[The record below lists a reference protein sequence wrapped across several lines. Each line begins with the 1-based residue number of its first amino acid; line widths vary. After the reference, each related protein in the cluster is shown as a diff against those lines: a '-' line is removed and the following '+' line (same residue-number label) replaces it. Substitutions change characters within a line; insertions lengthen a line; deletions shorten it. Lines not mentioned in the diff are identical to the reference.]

1 MATAEQ
7 IQKVKELFP
16 AYSWMLDVP
25 DLANIITQAADEQWA
40 ADRIQGALQGTQWFK
55 DRSALARQWA
65 ELSQSDPGEAKKQ
78 QSALAVQMRQWAS
91 SVGLTVSADEAMYIA
106 GLSLSAGQ
114 SQNEWQANIYR
125 QYTENAKQRPT
136 VVVDQLKMKA
146 SEYAIPLSDAV
157 MNKWS
162 QDIAT
167 GMVDMNTYE
176 SYLREQAKSLFPG
189 LSNAIDR
196 GITVAQ
202 YVQPYAQVAVQ
213 ELGIN
218 PQEIDWRDPK
228 WNMAIQRTDPK
239 TGMSSAMSLSDWT
252 RELRTNDVFGYDKTP
267 KAQEQATMLS
277 QALLQRFGSAA

>member
-1 MATAEQ
+1 MATPEQ

-16 AYSWMLDVP
+16 AFSWMLDVP

-55 DRSALARQWA
+55 DRSALARQWT
-65 ELSQSDPGEAKKQ
+65 ELLQSDPAEARKQ

-106 GLSLSAGQ
+106 SLSLGNGE
-114 SQNEWQANIYR
+114 SQAEWQANIYR
-125 QYTENAKQRPT
+125 QYTQAAGQKPT
-136 VVVDQLKMKA
+136 VVVDQLKA
-146 SEYAIPLSDAV
+146 RAYEYAIPLSDSV
-157 MNKWS
+157 MLKWS

-167 GMVDMNTYE
+167 GMADMNTYE
-176 SYLREQAKSLFPG
+176 SYLREQAKSLFPS

-196 GITVAQ
+196 GITVNQ

-239 TGMSSAMSLSDWT
+239 TGTSTAMSLADWT
-252 RELRTNDVFGYDKTP
+252 REIRTNDVFGYDKTP

>member
-1 MATAEQ
+1 
-7 IQKVKELFP
+7 
-16 AYSWMLDVP
+16 
-25 DLANIITQAADEQWA
+25 
-40 ADRIQGALQGTQWFK
+40 
-55 DRSALARQWA
+55 
-65 ELSQSDPGEAKKQ
+65 
-78 QSALAVQMRQWAS
+78 MRQWAS

-106 GLSLSAGQ
+106 SLSLGNGE
-114 SQNEWQANIYR
+114 SQAEWQANIYR
-125 QYTENAKQRPT
+125 QYTQAAGQKPT
-136 VVVDQLKMKA
+136 VVVDQLKA
-146 SEYAIPLSDAV
+146 RAYEYAIPLSDSV
-157 MNKWS
+157 MLKWS

-167 GMVDMNTYE
+167 GMADMNTYE
-176 SYLREQAKSLFPG
+176 SYLREQAKSLFPS

-196 GITVAQ
+196 GITVNQ

-239 TGMSSAMSLSDWT
+239 TGTSTAMSLADWT
-252 RELRTNDVFGYDKTP
+252 REIRTNDVFGYDKTP

>member
-7 IQKVKELFP
+7 MQRVRELFP
-16 AYSWMLDVP
+16 AYAWMLDVP
-25 DLANIITQAADEQWA
+25 DLANIISQAADEQWA

-55 DRSALARQWA
+55 DRSAVARQWA
-65 ELSQSDPGEAKKQ
+65 ELSQSDPAEAKKQ
-78 QSALAVQMRQWAS
+78 QSSLAVQMRQWAS

-114 SQNEWQANIYR
+114 TQAEWQANIYR
-125 QYTENAKQRPT
+125 QYTEVAQQRPT

-146 SEYAIPLSDAV
+146 SEYAVPLSDAV

-162 QDIAT
+162 QDIAI

-189 LSNAIDR
+189 LANAIDR
-196 GITVAQ
+196 GITVSQ

-228 WNMAIQRTDPK
+228 WGMAIQQTDPK
-239 TGMSSAMSLSDWT
+239 TGTSAAMSLADWT

-277 QALLQRFGSAA
+277 QALLKRFGSAA